1 MDKPTPLSYFLTHPE
16 KCPIC
21 DIFAFMRKNFF
32 TQKHKRDRLFFYSG
46 SLSIVKKATTG
57 YAGGHKEF
65 HLWIEKE
72 NLR

>member
-1 MDKPTPLSYFLTHPE
+1 MMDLRERRE
-16 KCPIC
+16 KIG
-21 DIFAFMRKNFF
+21 ISISNVSR
-32 TQKHKRDRLFFYSG
+32 
-46 SLSIVKKATTG
+46 IVKKATTG